1 MAGQW
6 KIQILCSPS
15 LRKSTS
21 WLPDPTKCAFMA
33 KNQKPTSFSAFSSTL
48 KPPLSRVHIQLPWVG
63 YLGGCVWLKTNK
75 SKLAAELDFLPH
87 LIAKCKR
94 QLSKKKIEFLRYN
107 IRFLFHLCLAYMQH
121 RKSNLPKYTQPNQCN
136 FYRTQVSLGSGLWVP
151 VSVSPSL
158 PTTDLWNF
166 ADVTLADD
174 DINSIRLIMPI

>member
-33 KNQKPTSFSAFSSTL
+33 KNQKSTSFSAFSSTL

-121 RKSNLPKYTQPNQCN
+121 HKSTLPKCTQPNQCI
-136 FYRTQVSLGSGLWVP
+136 FYIQNKCQRYARLSPLISFERKGFMKKYKWRGERRLKWKLRLGL
-151 VSVSPSL
+151 
-158 PTTDLWNF
+158 F
-166 ADVTLADD
+166 
-174 DINSIRLIMPI
+174 